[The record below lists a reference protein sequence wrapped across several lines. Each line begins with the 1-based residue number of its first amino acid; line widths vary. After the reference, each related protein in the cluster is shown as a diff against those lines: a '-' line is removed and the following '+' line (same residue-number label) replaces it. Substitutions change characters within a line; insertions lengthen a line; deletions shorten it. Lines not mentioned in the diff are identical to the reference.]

1 MADNV
6 LAIQSREQTGKG
18 AVKKLRRQGLIPGVM
33 YGYKGDKAVMVQG
46 KDFLKMFEDIGEHS
60 IITLDLDEKEK
71 VDVIV
76 KDYQVDPVKRNI
88 LHIDFLQ
95 IKAGQLL
102 RTEIPVKIKGVA
114 KGVKMG
120 GILEEYVRDI
130 EIECLPKDLPEAFY
144 IDITD
149 LDIGDSIHVK
159 DITFGE
165 EIRVLSNSEQVVL
178 TVGLPSKIAEP
189 VVEEEELEEAAEAAG
204 EGAAEE
210 AAEEKAEAA
219 GDAEEK
225 E

>member
-6 LAIQSREQTGKG
+6 LTIQSREQTGKG
-18 AVKKLRRQGLIPGVM
+18 AVKKLRRLGLIPGVM

-46 KDFLKMFEDIGEHS
+46 KKFLKMFEDIGEHA

-71 VDVIV
+71 IDVIV
-76 KDYQVDPVKRNI
+76 KDYQVDPVKRDI
-88 LHIDFLQ
+88 IHIDFLQ

-102 RTEIPVKIKGVA
+102 KTEIPVKLTGVS

-120 GILEEYVRDI
+120 GILEEYVRDL

-144 IDITD
+144 IDISD

-159 DITFGE
+159 DIPVGE
-165 EIRVLSNSEQVVL
+165 EIRVLSNPEQVVL
-178 TVGLPSKIAEP
+178 TIGMPSKIAEA
-189 VVEEEELEEAAEAAG
+189 VVEEEAVEEEAEAAG
-204 EGAAEE
+204 EEAAEE
-210 AAEEKAEAA
+210 AAREE
-219 GDAEEK
+219 DEK

>member
-6 LAIQSREQTGKG
+6 LTIESREQTGKG
-18 AVKKLRRQGLIPGVM
+18 AVKKLRRRGLIPAVM

-46 KDFLKMFEDIGEHS
+46 KEFLKMFEDIGEHA

-71 VDVIV
+71 IDVIV
-76 KDYQVDPVKRNI
+76 KDYQVDPVKRDI
-88 LHIDFLQ
+88 IHIDFLQ

-102 RTEIPVKIKGVA
+102 KTEIPVKLTGVS

-120 GILEEYVRDI
+120 GILEEYVRDL

-144 IDITD
+144 IDISD

-159 DITFGE
+159 DIPVGE
-165 EIRVLSNSEQVVL
+165 EIRVLSSPEQVVL
-178 TVGLPSKIAEP
+178 TIGMPSKIAEP
-189 VVEEEELEEAAEAAG
+189 VVEEEVVEEGAEAAG
-204 EGAAEE
+204 EEAAEE
-210 AAEEKAEAA
+210 AAREE
-219 GDAEEK
+219 DEK